1 MKLFVHLSAEVK
13 QIWAIAV
20 LGWGFAGVA
29 NMSLDYY
36 VAEWTLSNLS
46 PRWWTFVMM
55 ESVSTE
61 VTPSHS
67 TKTSGDGI
75 AQR

>member
-29 NMSLDYY
+29 SMSLDYY
-36 VAEWTLSNLS
+36 VA
-46 PRWWTFVMM
+46 
-55 ESVSTE
+55 
-61 VTPSHS
+61 
-67 TKTSGDGI
+67 
-75 AQR
+75 